1 MDELASILPHINAM
15 LNAIAATLLVVG
27 RIQIARGHEKVHRRT
42 MLLAFGVSILFLISY
57 LTRRSLTGD
66 VNFPDKAPTPVRYG
80 YYALLISHVTL
91 AATIPFL
98 APATI
103 YFGLRDRRAAHRRLA
118 RITFPLWLYVSV
130 TGVIVY
136 FMLYQLF
143 PPHG

>member
-1 MDELASILPHINAM
+1 MNDLASILPHVNAT

-27 RIQIARGHEKVHRRT
+27 RIQIARGHENTHRRI
-42 MLLAFGVSILFLISY
+42 MLIAFGVSIAFLISY
-57 LTRRSLTGD
+57 LTRRALTGE
-66 VNFPDKAPTPVRYG
+66 VKFPSYAPTPVRYG

-98 APATI
+98 ASTTI

-130 TGVIVY
+130 TGVVVY
-136 FMLYQLF
+136 FMLYQLY

>member
-1 MDELASILPHINAM
+1 MDDLASILPHVNAM
-15 LNAIAATLLVVG
+15 LNAIAATLLIIG
-27 RIQIARGHEKVHRRT
+27 RVQIARGHEKSHRRI

-57 LTRRSLTGD
+57 LTRRALTGD
-66 VNFPDKAPTPVRYG
+66 VKFPTDTPTLVRYG

-91 AATIPFL
+91 AATIPIL

-103 YFGLRDRRAAHRRLA
+103 YFGLRNRRVAHRRLA